1 MSDFKLSKEPN
12 IIVTARFIEKGEDK
26 PLTGDEY
33 TVRLYD
39 RDTVDDDFLGESK
52 LDANGRISISFAH
65 ELFVNDDVFIEN
77 QPDFYF
83 VIVRKN
89 HVVFQTKVLEELSL
103 EDIQQFRMGQGE
115 VVDLGTFLVDVR

>member
-12 IIVTARFIEKGEDK
+12 IIVTARFIAKGEDK
-26 PLTGDEY
+26 PLTGDSY

-39 RDTVDDDFLGESK
+39 RDTIDDDFLGESK
-52 LDANGRISISFAH
+52 LDAEGRIRISFAH
-65 ELFVNDDVFIEN
+65 DLFISDDVFIEN

-83 VIVRKN
+83 VIVRNN
-89 HVVFQTKVLEELSL
+89 HLVFQTKVLEEISL

-115 VVDLGTFLVDVR
+115 VVDLGTFLVNL

>member
-52 LDANGRISISFAH
+52 LDAHGRISISFAH

-77 QPDFYF
+77 KPDFYF

-103 EDIQQFRMGQGE
+103 EDIQQFKMGQGE